1 MIIGLSSANDFLIEQ
16 TDKITIHSEL
26 EDDGLKPEYRLDY
39 SKAKPN
45 RFAEQMPTDTVA
57 VVLEPDVAAL
67 FGDSAAVNAALRGL
81 AAKSR

>member
-1 MIIGLSSANDFLIEQ
+1 MK
-16 TDKITIHSEL
+16 TDKVAVPSEL

-45 RFAEQMPTDTVA
+45 RFAKQMSADTVA

-67 FGDSAAVNAALRGL
+67 FGDSDAVNAALRGL
-81 AAKSR
+81 AAKSS